1 MIINGG
7 KRAFWRKFAPHLMN
21 TEKGM
26 QEVRVVEMRGL
37 AADNLSDAFQ
47 ELEALG
53 SGTRAKSFYYHANID
68 PRADEHMTEEQ
79 WEHAADMLENNLG
92 LEGRSRFVVEHTK
105 NGRVH
110 RHIVWSRV
118 TDDMKVVPCDWNYSI
133 HQRTADELEKEFGHE
148 KTPRQRAP
156 GKPRGPKQYEYVRSK
171 QSKIHPKEVEAELTA
186 LWHQADSGPALA
198 AAIAEHGY
206 ILAEGK
212 RGLCIVDPAGH
223 EHSLARRCGVRV
235 KDVDARM
242 ADVLDRETLP
252 TVEEA
257 RKLARERAAG
267 RDRDDE
273 VKQPDPAPPPADQA
287 KARDTGRTLQ
297 TVAEGVLHTA
307 KDAIAGKERGAPSP
321 ADSPEP
327 EPEQQAAPR
336 MEREPTAFER
346 LARKLTEAVQAF
358 GGGLTAAES
367 VDPARQP
374 AAPPSGPPGHPAP
387 GAFERLVTELT
398 RDAKEAAPIAEEL
411 AVPVAA
417 ALEHHTSGPSG
428 PELSEFERVTEAR
441 TQALKEAGGDGLF
454 ITEGLAWTAGQITPA
469 SDPPPTGRELT
480 PFERVTRENN
490 QALRSNGGEPYLPG
504 GESFW
509 SRTVSRLRATH
520 DRVASWTTERFDT
533 LAKWLRGGTR
543 EPGESKNSHLETF
556 VGRLLESRNTN
567 PTNPERER

>member
-37 AADNLSDAFQ
+37 AADNLFDAFQ

-53 SGTRAKSFYYHANID
+53 SGTRAKNFYYHANID
-68 PRADEHMTEEQ
+68 PRADEHMTDEQ
-79 WEHAADMLENNLG
+79 WEHAVDTLENNLG
-92 LEGRSRFVVEHTK
+92 LQGRSRFIVEHEK
-105 NGRVH
+105 NGRTH
-110 RHIVWSRV
+110 RHVVWSRV
-118 TDDMKVVPCDWNYSI
+118 TDDLKVVPCDWNYSI

-198 AAIAEHGY
+198 AAVAERGY

-235 KDVDARM
+235 KEVNARM
-242 ADVLDRETLP
+242 ADVLNRETLP

-267 RDRDDE
+267 RDKHDE
-273 VKQPDPAPPPADQA
+273 VKQPDPAPPPADPA
-287 KARDTGRTLQ
+287 KARDKSRTIEL
-297 TVAEGVLHTA
+297 VAEEVLHTA
-307 KDAIAGKERGAPSP
+307 KDAIAGKERVAPSP
-321 ADSPEP
+321 ADMPKPEP
-327 EPEQQAAPR
+327 APQAAPP

-358 GGGLTAAES
+358 GGGPTAAES

-374 AAPPSGPPGHPAP
+374 AAAPFGPPGSPEP
-387 GAFERLVTELT
+387 GTFEYLATELL
-398 RDAKEAAPIAEEL
+398 RDAKQAAPIVGEL

-417 ALEHHTSGPSG
+417 ALEHHVSAPPG
-428 PELSEFERVTEAR
+428 PELTEFERVTEAR
-441 TQALKEAGGDGLF
+441 TQALKGAGGDALF
-454 ITEGLAWTAGQITPA
+454 ITEGLGWSAGKLNPGF
-469 SDPPPTGRELT
+469 DPPPPVGSALT
-480 PFERVTRENN
+480 PFERVAQETK
-490 QALRSNGGEPYLPG
+490 QALRDNGGEPYTAG

-509 SRTVSRLRATH
+509 RRSIA
-520 DRVASWTTERFDT
+520 T
-533 LAKWLRGGTR
+533 LA
-543 EPGESKNSHLETF
+543 EACESIAALVKDTVQNF
-556 VGRLLESRNTN
+556 AGRLLGNRNSGRGN
-567 PTNPERER
+567 NNEFER

>member
-21 TEKGM
+21 TEKGQ
-26 QEVRVVEMRGL
+26 QEVRIVEMRGL
-37 AADNLSDAFQ
+37 AADNLFDAFQ

-68 PRADEHMTEEQ
+68 PRADEHMTEEE
-79 WEHAADMLENNLG
+79 WGHAVDALEKNLG
-92 LEGRSRFVVEHTK
+92 LQGRSRFIVEHEK

-148 KTPRQRAP
+148 RTPRQRAP

-235 KDVDARM
+235 KEADSRM
-242 ADVLDRETLP
+242 ADIDRDALP

-257 RKLARERAAG
+257 RELARSRRAERSK
-267 RDRDDE
+267 DDE
-273 VKQPDPAPPPADQA
+273 VKQPDPAPPPAEPA
-287 KARDTGRTLQ
+287 KARDTSRTLQ
-297 TVAEGVLHTA
+297 SVAEEVLHTA
-307 KDAIAGKERGAPSP
+307 KDVIAGKGHAAPSP
-321 ADSPEP
+321 ADIPK
-327 EPEQQAAPR
+327 
-336 MEREPTAFER
+336 PTAFER
-346 LARKLTEAVQAF
+346 FARKLTEAVQAF
-358 GGGLTAAES
+358 GGGPTAAES
-367 VDPARQP
+367 VDPSRQP
-374 AAPPSGPPGHPAP
+374 AAAPSGPPGAP
-387 GAFERLVTELT
+387 EPGTLEYLATELL
-398 RDAKEAAPIAEEL
+398 RDAKEAAPIVGEL

-417 ALEHHTSGPSG
+417 ALEPEPSA
-428 PELSEFERVTEAR
+428 FERAV
-441 TQALKEAGGDGLF
+441 Q
-454 ITEGLAWTAGQITPA
+454 
-469 SDPPPTGRELT
+469 GR
-480 PFERVTRENN
+480 N
-490 QALRSNGGEPYLPG
+490 QALRN
-504 GESFW
+504 
-509 SRTVSRLRATH
+509 A
-520 DRVASWTTERFDT
+520 
-533 LAKWLRGGTR
+533 GGTACSS
-543 EPGESKNSHLETF
+543 PKAWYGLQASSA
-556 VGRLLESRNTN
+556 RNPIRFR
-567 PTNPERER
+567 PTRP